1 MTSTINDSNHSVTA
15 TADQVPT
22 FFAGNHTQPV
32 VKTSAEQKNES
43 KKEKVSMS
51 RLNPQDRKKK
61 KMPWWSWILIIIG
74 ALLVITISA
83 LAVLG
88 ISYKDSLFNFKVQA
102 QETYQLALDTYTT
115 FKNQDLPGT
124 DVKLQATK
132 ASLDKTTQQ
141 FQELKSPLTL
151 IGRKAQYED
160 GLAAL
165 AAAQSGLTAA
175 QKGLAVITPYADV
188 LGFTVEKKEEGG
200 TAEDRIKKL
209 LDTVSVVGPELDSIL
224 VDLKAAQAQI
234 ATIDPNDYPEKL
246 SDWFGVSF
254 ALNKIGQSQLANFP
268 ARNKIVELK
277 DTIDLLIKTFEE
289 YQPVINKLPEIAG
302 SGEGNRKKYLVI
314 FQNNNE
320 LRPTGGF
327 LTAYAV
333 IYMENG
339 KITTEK
345 SDDIYELDKKF
356 TKKIAIPAT
365 LGKYLTTEK
374 YWNLRDMNIDPDF
387 ANSMETFL
395 ENYQTVSGEPQDIDG
410 IITIDTRVLTDLIDI
425 LGPVE
430 VAGYGTFST
439 ELDKKYNAP
448 QIIIALSEIITRPTP
463 YMRED
468 RKGILGPMMSAILT
482 KVYSAQKEQFPAL
495 FQMIVKNIEGR
506 HVQAY
511 FLNEELQSA
520 ADKISLTGKMIAPTD
535 GSDFLAIVDANLGG
549 AKSNLFIDYDVTQT
563 VLPPENGELTKQVVI
578 NYKNSQPGDNC
589 NLEAG
594 LLCLNSTNNDWNR
607 IYLPLGSKLI
617 GAKGYKNEP
626 SVYDENGFTVI
637 DGYFS
642 LNPDSTAKITLDYT
656 VPYTNATDYTLN
668 IWQQGGLRT
677 VKHLLDV
684 NDNQEEIEV
693 AGDTL
698 YKAKF

>member
-1 MTSTINDSNHSVTA
+1 MQTES
-15 TADQVPT
+15 QVAMP
-22 FFAGNHTQPV
+22 NNTQN
-32 VKTSAEQKNES
+32 QI
-43 KKEKVSMS
+43 KKI
-51 RLNPQDRKKK
+51 
-61 KMPWWSWILIIIG
+61 PWWGWLVAAFTGLLIILLT
-74 ALLVITISA
+74 ALT
-83 LAVLG
+83 VLG
-88 ISYKDSLFNFKVQA
+88 LTYKDVVNNFKVQA
-102 QETYQLALDTYTT
+102 QETYQVALETYAT
-115 FKNQDLPGT
+115 FKTQDLPGT
-124 DVKLQATK
+124 TTKLQATQ
-132 ASLDKTTQQ
+132 ASLKKTSNQ
-141 FQELKSPLTL
+141 FVELKSPLTL
-151 IGRKAQYED
+151 LGKKAQYED
-160 GLAAL
+160 GLAVF
-165 AAAQSGLTAA
+165 AAAQHGLDAA
-175 QKGLAVITPYADV
+175 QKGLDVLTPYADV

-209 LDTVSVVGPELDSIL
+209 LDTLSVVGPELDSIL
-224 VDLKAAQAQI
+224 VDLKAAQGEIAQ
-234 ATIDPNDYPEKL
+234 IDPNDYPEKL
-246 SDWFGVSF
+246 SDWFGMNFV
-254 ALNKIGQSQLANFP
+254 LNKIGKSSLADYP
-268 ARNKIVELK
+268 VRAKVVEMQE
-277 DTIDLLIKTFEE
+277 TVDLMIKTFEE

-302 SGEGNRKKYLVI
+302 SGENNKKKYLVI

-356 TKKIAIPAT
+356 TQKITIPAT

-374 YWNLRDMNIDPDF
+374 YWHLRDMNIDPDF
-387 ANSMETFL
+387 SRSMETFL
-395 ENYQTVSGEPQDIDG
+395 ANYQTVKGEPQDIDG
-410 IITIDTRVLTDLIDI
+410 IIAIDTQVLTGLIDV

-430 VAGYGTFST
+430 VAGYGTFSN

-463 YMRED
+463 YFREN

-495 FQMIVKNIEGR
+495 FQVMIKAIEGK
-506 HVQAY
+506 HAQAY
-511 FLNEELQSA
+511 FMNEELQLA
-520 ADKISLTGKMIAPTD
+520 ADKINLTGKMIAPTD

-549 AKSNLFIDYDVTQT
+549 AKSNLFIDYNVEQI
-563 VLPPENGELTKQVVI
+563 VLAPESGELSKKVII
-578 NYKNSQPGDNC
+578 NYKNSQAGDNC

-607 IYLPLGSKLI
+607 IYLPLGSKLVS
-617 GAKGYKNEP
+617 AKGYKSEP
-626 SVYDENGFTVI
+626 SVYEENGFTII

-642 LNPDSTAKITLDYT
+642 LNPDSTAKIDLEYT
-656 VPYTNATDYTLN
+656 VPYANTQDYVLK

-677 VKHLLDV
+677 VNHLIDV
-684 NDNQEEIEV
+684 NDNQEEIVV
-693 AGDTL
+693 AGDII

>member
-1 MTSTINDSNHSVTA
+1 MQTESQEIMLNNN
-15 TADQVPT
+15 Q
-22 FFAGNHTQPV
+22 
-32 VKTSAEQKNES
+32 KTT
-43 KKEKVSMS
+43 
-51 RLNPQDRKKK
+51 RKF
-61 KMPWWSWILIIIG
+61 PWWGWLLAAITGILII
-74 ALLVITISA
+74 LFTA

-88 ISYKDSLFNFKVQA
+88 LAYKDIINNFKVQA
-102 QETYQLALDTYTT
+102 QETYQFALDTYAT
-115 FKNQDLPGT
+115 FKTQDLPGT
-124 DVKLQATK
+124 TTKLQATQ
-132 ASLDKTTQQ
+132 ASLEKTSNEFTQ
-141 FQELKSPLTL
+141 LKAPLTL
-151 IGRKAQYED
+151 LGKKAQYED
-160 GLAAL
+160 GLAVF
-165 AAAQSGLTAA
+165 AAAQHGLAAA
-175 QKGLAVITPYADV
+175 QKGLAVLTPYADV

-209 LDTVSVVGPELDSIL
+209 LDTLSVVGPELDSIL
-224 VDLKAAQAQI
+224 TDLQAAQLEI
-234 ATIDPNDYPEKL
+234 DKIDPNDYPEKL
-246 SDWFGVSF
+246 SDWFGMSF
-254 ALNKIGQSQLANFP
+254 ILNKMGKAEFAEYP
-268 ARNKIVELK
+268 VRAKIIEMQ
-277 DTIDLLIKTFEE
+277 DTVDLMIKTFEE

-302 SGEGNRKKYLVI
+302 SGENNKKKYLVI

-356 TKKIAIPAT
+356 SKKIAIPAT

-387 ANSMETFL
+387 SKSIETFL
-395 ENYQTVSGEPQDIDG
+395 TNYQTIKGEPQDIDG
-410 IITIDTRVLTDLIDI
+410 IIAIDTQVLTGLIDV

-430 VAGYGTFST
+430 VNGYGTFSN

-495 FQMIVKNIEGR
+495 FQVMVKAIAGK
-506 HVQAY
+506 HAQAY
-511 FLNEELQSA
+511 FINQELQAA
-520 ADKISLTGKMIAPTD
+520 ADKINLTGKMIAPTD

-549 AKSNLFIDYDVTQT
+549 AKSNLFIDYNVEQT
-563 VLPPENGELTKQVVI
+563 ILAPENGELSKKVVI
-578 NYKNSQPGDNC
+578 NYKNSQAGDNC

-607 IYLPLGSKLI
+607 IYLPLGSKLVS
-617 GAKGYKNEP
+617 AKGYKSEP
-626 SVYDENGFTVI
+626 NVYEENGFTVI

-642 LNPDSTAKITLDYT
+642 LNPNSTAKIDLEYT
-656 VPYTNATDYTLN
+656 VPYSNTQDYVLK

-677 VKHLLDV
+677 VNHLIDV
-684 NDNQEEIEV
+684 NDNQEEITV

-698 YKAKF
+698 YKTKF

>member
-1 MTSTINDSNHSVTA
+1 MNNVVRPKTDHKQVAAEELASRLTSSTIEE
-15 TADQVPT
+15 PT
-22 FFAGNHTQPV
+22 P
-32 VKTSAEQKNES
+32 KEKIES
-43 KKEKVSMS
+43 KKKSEPMS
-51 RLNPQDRKKK
+51 RLKNNHNKKK
-61 KMPWWSWILIIIG
+61 FPWWGWLLTLVG
-74 ALLVITISA
+74 ALIVITVTA
-83 LAVLG
+83 AAVLAFT
-88 ISYKDSLFNFKVQA
+88 YKDVLNNFKAQA
-102 QETYQLALDTYTT
+102 QETYQLAMDTYAT
-115 FKNQDLPGT
+115 FKAQDLPGT
-124 DVKLQATK
+124 GTKLQATQD
-132 ASLDKTTQQ
+132 SLSKTTQQ
-141 FQELKSPLTL
+141 FSELKSPLTL

-165 AAAQSGLTAA
+165 AAAQSGLSAA
-175 QKGLAVITPYADV
+175 QKGLNVLTPYADV

-224 VDLKAAQAQI
+224 IDLKAAQAQI

-246 SDWFGVSF
+246 SDWFGVGF
-254 ALNKIGQSQLANFP
+254 ALDKVGQSQLKDFP
-268 ARNKIVELK
+268 ARAKVVELK
-277 DTIDLLIKTFEE
+277 DTVDLLIQTFEE

-302 SGEGNRKKYLVI
+302 AGENNKKKYLVI

-339 KITTEK
+339 KISTEK

-356 TKKIAIPAT
+356 TEKIAIPAT

-387 ANSMETFL
+387 SNSMATFL
-395 ENYQTVSGEPQDIDG
+395 EHYQNVKGEPQDIDG

-463 YMRED
+463 YLRED

-495 FQMIVKNIEGR
+495 FQMIVNNIEGR

-511 FLNEELQSA
+511 FMDEELQAA
-520 ADKISLTGKMIAPTD
+520 ADKINLTGKMVAPTD
-535 GSDFLAIVDANLGG
+535 DSDFLAIIDANLGG
-549 AKSNLFIDYDVTQT
+549 AKSNLFIDYDVEQT
-563 VLPPENGELTKQVVI
+563 ILPPENGELTKQVVI

-607 IYLPLGSKLI
+607 IYLPLGSKLVS
-617 GAKGYKNEP
+617 AKGYKSEP

-642 LNPDSTAKITLDYT
+642 LNPDSTAKIDLEYT
-656 VPYTNATDYTLN
+656 VPYTNTTDYNLK
-668 IWQQGGLRT
+668 IWQQGGLRE
-677 VKHLLDV
+677 VKHLIDV
-684 NDNQEEIEV
+684 NDSQEEITV

-698 YKAKF
+698 YKTKF